1 MTPVEWSALR
11 NDAPEFE
18 AIGRARLHGRTSYLA
33 TSRRGD
39 GAPRVHPVTPGIS
52 AGRLFVFMEPTSP
65 KGHDLRVDPRFAL
78 HCGVEDSAG
87 GGGEFFVTGTAVLTE
102 DPDLRTEAVEAA
114 SYAPADRYIL
124 FHLLIDH
131 ATLRRYEDGK
141 PVHQRW
147 QSSDASPAARNR
159 IPR

>member
-1 MTPVEWSALR
+1 MTAVEWSTFR
-11 NDAPEFE
+11 DSAPTLE
-18 AIGRARLHGRTSYLA
+18 AIGRMRLHGRTCYLA

-39 GAPRVHPVTPGIS
+39 GAPRVHPVTPDIS
-52 AGRLFVFMEPTSP
+52 ASRLFVFMEPTSP

-78 HCGVEDSAG
+78 HCGVEDNAG
-87 GGGEFFVTGTAVLTE
+87 GEGEFFVSGAAVLTD
-102 DPDLRTEAVEAA
+102 DPELRTEAVQAG

-131 ATLRRYEDGK
+131 ATLRRYEDGT

-147 QSSDASPAARNR
+147 RSDD
-159 IPR
+159 